1 MAQEYRIGKV
11 AKATGVPADTL
22 RVWERRYAVVAPS
35 RTEAGGRVYTESDI
49 QRLRLIKQLI
59 DAGDSISKV
68 APLSQEELQARLQDA
83 VTTLAPI
90 ATEEPLRLITVGPR
104 LSAQVDR
111 EHESLSGLELVEEYR
126 SLAELDAAP
135 TLPAADVLFIEIPTV
150 HDSSALALA
159 DLMTRLNL
167 QHVFVIYRFAS
178 RQVLSRLSQQR
189 FTTLKGPLEMATLRE
204 LCLSVCRA
212 RPRSADSIQSDFL
225 PLDVRPRRFNDAD
238 LDRIASMT
246 PVIECECPRHLA
258 DLLSNL
264 SAFEQY
270 SAECE
275 HRNEADAQLHAYL
288 NRTAGQARQLIE
300 QALGQVL
307 EAEGISL

>member
-1 MAQEYRIGKV
+1 MAQEYKIGKV

-22 RVWERRYAVVAPS
+22 RVWERRYAVVEPA
-35 RTEAGGRVYTESDI
+35 RTEAGGRVYSESDI
-49 QRLRLIKQLI
+49 LRLRLIKQLI

-68 APLSQEELQARLQDA
+68 APLSQDELQARLDDA
-83 VTTLAPI
+83 VTTLAPM

-104 LSAQVDR
+104 LSAQLDR
-111 EHESLSGLELVEEYR
+111 EHESLNGLELVEEYL
-126 SLAELDAAP
+126 SLAELEAAP
-135 TLPAADVLFIEIPTV
+135 APPAADVLFIEIATL
-150 HDSSALALA
+150 HDSNALVLS
-159 DLMTRLNL
+159 DLITRLNL
-167 QHVFVIYRFAS
+167 QHVFVIYRFAA
-178 RQVLSRLSQQR
+178 RQVLGRLSQQR
-189 FTTLKGPLEMATLRE
+189 FTALKGPLEIATLRE
-204 LCLSVCRA
+204 LCLSVCRV
-212 RPRSADSIQSDFL
+212 RPRSADSAQSDFL
-225 PLDVRPRRFNDAD
+225 PVDFRPRRFNDTE

-258 DLLSNL
+258 DLLYNL

-275 HRNEADAQLHAYL
+275 HRNEADAKLHAYL

-300 QALGQVL
+300 QALERVL